1 LKPCVAN
8 WAHKVDVRVNGAA
21 LRNARQNASR
31 LSQASIQGAGLTERL
46 TVGVAARLS
55 RYLQVLTQ
63 AKKMGKERI
72 SSQEISDYTN
82 INATQIRRD
91 LSGFGKFGKR
101 GVGYNIDSL
110 LGEIRKILRTQGQ
123 HNIALVGAG
132 RLGQAIASSPIFAE
146 HGINIAAVFDKDPE
160 KVGAPVGNVV
170 VSEYSELPGAVHD
183 KNIIVGV
190 IAVPAIAAQSA
201 ADDLVAA
208 GVKIVFNYSEAL
220 LETPADVTVHTSNP
234 AVELLY
240 ALYFHLT

>member
-1 LKPCVAN
+1 VA
-8 WAHKVDVRVNGAA
+8 D
-21 LRNARQNASR
+21 
-31 LSQASIQGAGLTERL
+31 RL

-63 AKKMGKERI
+63 ARKMGKTRI
-72 SSQEISDYTN
+72 SSQEIAEYTN

-91 LSGFGKFGKR
+91 LSAFGKFGKR

-146 HGINIAAVFDKDPE
+146 HGINIAAVFDTDPE
-160 KVGAPVGNVV
+160 KLGRPVGHVT
-170 VSEYSELPGAVHD
+170 VSEYGRLAPLVHD

-190 IAVPAIAAQSA
+190 LAVPADAAQQA

-208 GVKIVFNYSEAL
+208 GVKIIFNYSEAL

>member
-1 LKPCVAN
+1 MA
-8 WAHKVDVRVNGAA
+8 D
-21 LRNARQNASR
+21 
-31 LSQASIQGAGLTERL
+31 RL

-63 AKKMGKERI
+63 ARKMGKTRI
-72 SSQEISDYTN
+72 SSQEIAEYTN

-110 LGEIRKILRTQGQ
+110 LDEIRKILRTQGQ

-146 HGINIAAVFDKDPE
+146 HGITIAAVVDIDPE
-160 KVGAPVGNVV
+160 KIGKPIGNGEVAPYDRLADLVR
-170 VSEYSELPGAVHD
+170 E
-183 KNIIVGV
+183 KNIVIGV
-190 IAVPAIAAQSA
+190 LAVPAHAAQQA

-208 GVKIVFNYSEAL
+208 GVKIIFNYSEAL
-220 LETPADVTVHTSNP
+220 LETPPDVTVHTSNP

>member
-1 LKPCVAN
+1 VLQTPTQEVTAN
-8 WAHKVDVRVNGAA
+8 D
-21 LRNARQNASR
+21 
-31 LSQASIQGAGLTERL
+31 RL

-63 AKKMGKERI
+63 AKKMGKDRI

-91 LSGFGKFGKR
+91 LSAFGKFGKR

-123 HNIALVGAG
+123 HNIVLVGAG
-132 RLGQAIASSPIFAE
+132 RLGEAIASSPIFAE
-146 HGINIAAVFDKDPE
+146 HGINVAAVVDTDRE
-160 KVGAPVGNVV
+160 KVGRRVGNVEV
-170 VSEYSELPGAVHD
+170 DDYGDLKEIVRE

-190 IAVPAIAAQSA
+190 LAVPATSAQQA
-201 ADDLVAA
+201 ADDLVDA
-208 GVKIVFNYSEAL
+208 GLRIIFNYSEAL
-220 LETPADVTVHTSNP
+220 LDVPQDVQVHTSNP
-234 AVELLY
+234 AVDLLY

>member
-1 LKPCVAN
+1 MA
-8 WAHKVDVRVNGAA
+8 D
-21 LRNARQNASR
+21 
-31 LSQASIQGAGLTERL
+31 RL

-63 AKKMGKERI
+63 ARKMGKQRI
-72 SSQEISDYTN
+72 SSQEIAEYTN

-91 LSGFGKFGKR
+91 LSAFGKFGKR

-123 HNIALVGAG
+123 HNIALIGAG

-160 KVGAPVGNVV
+160 KIGDSIGNVV
-170 VSEYSELPGAVHD
+170 VSEYSGLTDAVRE

-190 IAVPAIAAQSA
+190 LAVPASAAQFA
-201 ADDLVAA
+201 ATDLVAA
-208 GVKIVFNYSEAL
+208 GVKIIFNYSEAL

>member
-1 LKPCVAN
+1 MT
-8 WAHKVDVRVNGAA
+8 D
-21 LRNARQNASR
+21 
-31 LSQASIQGAGLTERL
+31 RL

-72 SSQEISDYTN
+72 SSQEMSDYTN

-91 LSGFGKFGKR
+91 LSAFGKFGKR

-146 HGINIAAVFDKDPE
+146 HGINIAAVFDRDPE
-160 KVGAPVGNVV
+160 RRRQPRRPRRGA
-170 VSEYSELPGAVHD
+170 AVRRAE
-183 KNIIVGV
+183 GRR
-190 IAVPAIAAQSA
+190 PATRTSSSA
-201 ADDLVAA
+201 
-208 GVKIVFNYSEAL
+208 FSPFRPPPRRTSPTTSS
-220 LETPADVTVHTSNP
+220 TPA
-234 AVELLY
+234 
-240 ALYFHLT
+240 

>member
-1 LKPCVAN
+1 VA
-8 WAHKVDVRVNGAA
+8 
-21 LRNARQNASR
+21 
-31 LSQASIQGAGLTERL
+31 ERL

-63 AKKMGKERI
+63 ARKMGKQRI
-72 SSQEISDYTN
+72 SSQEIAEYTN

-91 LSGFGKFGKR
+91 LSAFGKFGKR

-123 HNIALVGAG
+123 HNIALIGAG

-146 HGINIAAVFDKDPE
+146 HGINIAAVFDTDPG
-160 KVGAPVGNVV
+160 KLGAPVGNVT
-170 VSEYSELPGAVHD
+170 VSEYIRLQDTVRE

-190 IAVPAIAAQSA
+190 IAVPATGAQQA
-201 ADDLVAA
+201 ADDLVTS
-208 GVKIVFNYSEAL
+208 GVKIIFNYSEAL

>member
-1 LKPCVAN
+1 M
-8 WAHKVDVRVNGAA
+8 RV
-21 LRNARQNASR
+21 
-31 LSQASIQGAGLTERL
+31 SQTLETRPTLPGGERL

-91 LSGFGKFGKR
+91 LSAFGKFGKR

-123 HNIALVGAG
+123 HNIAVVGAG
-132 RLGQAIASSPIFAE
+132 RLGQAIARSPTLAKYA
-146 HGINIAAVFDKDPE
+146 INTAAVFDRDPE
-160 KVGAPVGNVV
+160 VIGNRAGHV
-170 VSEYSELPGAVHD
+170 EIQPYAELKGAVHD

-190 IAVPAIAAQSA
+190 LAVPAAAAQDV
-201 ADDLVAA
+201 ADDLVDA
-208 GVKIVFNYSEAL
+208 GVKIIFNYSEGL
-220 LETPADVTVHTSNP
+220 LDVPADVQVHTSNP
-234 AVELLY
+234 AVELLH
-240 ALYFHLT
+240 ALYFHLA

>member
-1 LKPCVAN
+1 LA
-8 WAHKVDVRVNGAA
+8 D
-21 LRNARQNASR
+21 
-31 LSQASIQGAGLTERL
+31 RL

-63 AKKMGKERI
+63 AKKMGKDRI

-101 GVGYNIDSL
+101 GVGYNIESL

-123 HNIALVGAG
+123 HNIALLGAG
-132 RLGQAIASSPIFAE
+132 RLGQAIASSSIFAE
-146 HGINIAAVFDKDPE
+146 HGINIAAIFDTDPD
-160 KVGAPVGNVV
+160 KVGRALGGVT
-170 VSEYSELPGAVHD
+170 VSDYGRLSETVHD

-190 IAVPAIAAQSA
+190 LAVPPESAQSA
-201 ADDLVAA
+201 ADDLLDA
-208 GVKIVFNYSEAL
+208 GVKIIFNYSEAL
-220 LETPADVTVHTSNP
+220 LDVPPDIAIHTSNP
-234 AVELLY
+234 AVDLLY

>member
-1 LKPCVAN
+1 VA
-8 WAHKVDVRVNGAA
+8 D
-21 LRNARQNASR
+21 
-31 LSQASIQGAGLTERL
+31 RL

-63 AKKMGKERI
+63 ARKMGKVRI
-72 SSQEISDYTN
+72 SSQEIAEYTN

-91 LSGFGKFGKR
+91 LSAFGKFGKR

-123 HNIALVGAG
+123 HNIALIGAG
-132 RLGQAIASSPIFAE
+132 RLGQAIASSAIFAE
-146 HGINIAAVFDKDPE
+146 HGINIAAVFDTDPE
-160 KVGAPVGNVV
+160 KLGRPIGH
-170 VSEYSELPGAVHD
+170 VSVTDYVRLGELVRE

-190 IAVPAIAAQSA
+190 LAVPASAAQRA
-201 ADDLVAA
+201 ADDLVGS
-208 GVKIVFNYSEAL
+208 GVKIIFNYSEAL

>member
-1 LKPCVAN
+1 VA
-8 WAHKVDVRVNGAA
+8 D
-21 LRNARQNASR
+21 
-31 LSQASIQGAGLTERL
+31 RL

-63 AKKMGKERI
+63 ARKMGKTRI
-72 SSQEISDYTN
+72 SSQEIAEYTN

-91 LSGFGKFGKR
+91 LSAFGKFGKR

-146 HGINIAAVFDKDPE
+146 HGINIAAVFDTDPE
-160 KVGAPVGNVV
+160 KLGRPVGHVTV
-170 VSEYSELPGAVHD
+170 KDERRLKDAVRE
-183 KNIIVGV
+183 KNIVVGV
-190 IAVPAIAAQSA
+190 LAVPALAAQKV
-201 ADDLVAA
+201 ADDLVDA
-208 GVKIVFNYSEAL
+208 GVRIIFNYSEAL

>member
-1 LKPCVAN
+1 MLQTSAP
-8 WAHKVDVRVNGAA
+8 R
-21 LRNARQNASR
+21 
-31 LSQASIQGAGLTERL
+31 TEATSGDRL

-63 AKKMGKERI
+63 ARKMGKERI

-91 LSGFGKFGKR
+91 LSAFGKFGKR
-101 GVGYNIDSL
+101 GVGYNIESL

-146 HGINIAAVFDKDPE
+146 HGINIAAVFDNDPE
-160 KVGAPVGNVV
+160 KVGIGVGNVAVNDYRDLKQV
-170 VSEYSELPGAVHD
+170 VRD
-183 KNIIVGV
+183 RNIVVGV
-190 IAVPAIAAQSA
+190 LAVPADNAQVA
-201 ADDLVAA
+201 ADDLVRS
-208 GVKIVFNYSEAL
+208 GVKIIFNYSEAL
-220 LETPADVTVHTSNP
+220 LDVPGDVSVHTSNP
-234 AVELLY
+234 AVDLLY